1 MIFDIKNLISEIIY
15 LKSKQSG
22 MAIKFQ
28 YNKISQQALGKQ
40 LKVREKALPTLKNK
54 EAALRMEV
62 KRAKDRA
69 GALVKEL
76 EDKIAQ
82 YDGMVRLWGE
92 FDTSLIRIEDVQL
105 SAKKLAGVRTPIL
118 DDVIFDIQPFV
129 MFNQPL
135 WLMDGIKLVEQMA
148 RIAIE
153 REVFLQKMNL
163 LDFAR
168 KKTTQKVNLYEKVQ
182 IPGYQDAILK
192 IKRFL
197 EDEDNLSKSAQKIV
211 KTRQQQQEVQS

>member
-1 MIFDIKNLISEIIY
+1 MS
-15 LKSKQSG
+15 
-22 MAIKFQ
+22 IKFQ
-28 YNKISQQALGKQ
+28 YNKISQQALAKQ

-69 GALVKEL
+69 GALEKEL
-76 EDKIAQ
+76 EDKITQ

-92 FDTSLIRIEDVQL
+92 FDTSLISIKDVNL
-105 SAKKLAGVRTPIL
+105 SAKKIAGVRTPVL
-118 DDVIFDIQPFV
+118 EEVIFDIRPFV

-135 WLMDGIKLVEQMA
+135 WLMDGIKLVEEMA

-153 REVFLQKMNL
+153 REVYLQKMNL